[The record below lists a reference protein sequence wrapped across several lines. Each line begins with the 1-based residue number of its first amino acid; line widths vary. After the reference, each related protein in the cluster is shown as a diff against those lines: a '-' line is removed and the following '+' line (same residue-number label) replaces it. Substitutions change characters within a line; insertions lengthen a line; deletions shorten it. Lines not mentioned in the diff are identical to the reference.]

1 MKNRKIIILLL
12 IGILMLSLV
21 NAVLFLNGG
30 GSVGVADVTLLS
42 PSAEVSSL
50 RIERKGGTPVMLARS
65 SSWRLV
71 EPYPGD
77 VDERVV
83 LKLTDALSQTL
94 VTDSIADSQLLRL
107 GRSRADFELDDPRI
121 RLHVACGEKNSEYLF
136 GALTPSGDG
145 VYVAVGGLNTVFVMP
160 SNLLAAVDVPADGF
174 RRRSL
179 FRESPETVG
188 AFALKRPDGSIMKFT
203 REGEIWKVDGANAS
217 ADRVRRFLSDVLGS
231 VAVGFVWPVGG
242 TNESKSVSAA
252 LLSTYGLDSESALT
266 LTIADVAGDGGMISF
281 GKSASP
287 DEVYALVQRGGAIVT
302 VAAKLKEL
310 AMRGA
315 LEYTDSRLFPVEA
328 SSIAALTVV
337 DGETSYSFSRGQ
349 SGEWRIETPVSA
361 PADSERVNRL
371 LNRILTLSSSD
382 ITASGLAVS
391 LSTNSAPVTV
401 SRDAVLGNLRFD
413 DLRSK
418 EILRIDPV
426 TVKRIVMSS
435 QDKNVKP
442 TAVEYSRERRSW
454 NVGQESSQQGK
465 VDENGVASVLSAL
478 NPLRAER
485 IERLKVSASDL
496 ALYGLENPRLT
507 VAVDQDIEK
516 SLRRNIMLGNR
527 TENGCFATV
536 GSSDAVFV
544 ISDETAGKIS
554 GSIVVY

>member
-1 MKNRKIIILLL
+1 
-12 IGILMLSLV
+12 
-21 NAVLFLNGG
+21 
-30 GSVGVADVTLLS
+30 
-42 PSAEVSSL
+42 
-50 RIERKGGTPVMLARS
+50 
-65 SSWRLV
+65 
-71 EPYPGD
+71 
-77 VDERVV
+77 
-83 LKLTDALSQTL
+83 
-94 VTDSIADSQLLRL
+94 
-107 GRSRADFELDDPRI
+107 
-121 RLHVACGEKNSEYLF
+121 
-136 GALTPSGDG
+136 
-145 VYVAVGGLNTVFVMP
+145 
-160 SNLLAAVDVPADGF
+160 
-174 RRRSL
+174 
-179 FRESPETVG
+179 
-188 AFALKRPDGSIMKFT
+188 
-203 REGEIWKVDGANAS
+203 
-217 ADRVRRFLSDVLGS
+217 
-231 VAVGFVWPVGG
+231 
-242 TNESKSVSAA
+242 
-252 LLSTYGLDSESALT
+252 
-266 LTIADVAGDGGMISF
+266 MISF